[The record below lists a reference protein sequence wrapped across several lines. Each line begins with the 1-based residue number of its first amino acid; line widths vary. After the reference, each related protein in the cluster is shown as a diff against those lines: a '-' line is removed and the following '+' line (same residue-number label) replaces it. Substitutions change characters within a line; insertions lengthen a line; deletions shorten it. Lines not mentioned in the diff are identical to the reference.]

1 MAGWQI
7 LLETLLIGLLG
18 AMLVHAMRLERAL
31 GVIRRDRADFELL
44 LRNFGESTQTAESG
58 IAQLRSAADGAG
70 RQIARQTEIARTLK
84 DDLAALIERGE
95 AVADRLDTLA
105 RSNRASDSDLGRLP
119 VKDALHSDLLDQS
132 SPRVRS
138 QAERDLLR
146 ALKVSR

>member
-7 LLETLLIGLLG
+7 LLEILLTGLLG

-31 GVIRRDRADFELL
+31 GIIRRDRADLELL

-70 RQIARQTEIARTLK
+70 RQIARQTEIAQTLK

-95 AVADRLDTLA
+95 GVADRLDTLV
-105 RSNRASDSDLGRLP
+105 RFSRASEPELGRLP
-119 VKDALHSDLLDQS
+119 VKDTSDSNLLGQS